1 MFENKLVEGI
11 YYSRFVASWF
21 NANGGKLRR
30 TAFRTWLNQLVI
42 NGRHLTEDEV
52 REIYDFATNGKLELE
67 SNAIQFMISVKE
79 S

>member
-21 NANGGKLRR
+21 NAGGGKLRR

-52 REIYDFATNGKLELE
+52 KEIYDFATNGKLELE
-67 SNAIQFMISVKE
+67 NNAISFMVSVKE